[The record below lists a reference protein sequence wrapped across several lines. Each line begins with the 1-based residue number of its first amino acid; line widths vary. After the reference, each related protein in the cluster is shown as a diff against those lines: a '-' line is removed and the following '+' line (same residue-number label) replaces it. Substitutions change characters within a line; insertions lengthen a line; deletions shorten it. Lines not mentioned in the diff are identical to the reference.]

1 MLILSLEHPHFAR
14 CQAFAQSQG
23 ISVTEVGAASEDSSF
38 EHLRSDAP
46 RVALALPAQ
55 ELSVWLAAW
64 ARTPHDARPRELVC
78 IGESFDDDALAAAWD
93 EAITPQPIISV
104 DHNLSTGEVLA
115 WSLVWGAAVPLF
127 ERVVHAKEKGL
138 VARAR
143 AAAQAV
149 QDVRKDADVRAEWS
163 LHGQEDRTSVGGF
176 IQCDTGTLPRALRE
190 VGSDDQGLLSANAE
204 RWSRWTPVFDAA
216 ADTVTLR
223 GKGQV
228 MLNGRVMRVGA
239 TDMFYLR
246 RLEPIALRFVGELSA
261 ARR

>member
-1 MLILSLEHPHFAR
+1 MLLLSTEHPHFAR

-38 EHLRSDAP
+38 EHLRSDAS
-46 RVALALPAQ
+46 RMAVALPAQ
-55 ELSVWLAAW
+55 ELSLWLAAW
-64 ARTPHDARPRELVC
+64 ARTPNDARVPELVC
-78 IGESFDDDALAAAWD
+78 IGDSFDEHALIAAWN
-93 EAITPQPIISV
+93 APIAPQPIISV

-127 ERVVHAKEKGL
+127 ERVVHSKDKGL

-149 QDVRKDADVRAEWS
+149 QEVRKDADVRAEWS
-163 LHGQEDRTSVGGF
+163 VQGEESRTSVGGF
-176 IQCDTGTLPRALRE
+176 VQCDIGALPRALRE

-204 RWSRWTPVFDAA
+204 RWSRWTPVFDTATE
-216 ADTVTLR
+216 TVTLR

-228 MLNGRVMRVGA
+228 MLNGRIMRVGA
-239 TDMFYLR
+239 TDVFYLR
-246 RLEPIALRFVGELSA
+246 RLEPVALCFVGEFSA
-261 ARR
+261 A